1 CSLDSRFELITA
13 AHQIAIRRNDFNI
26 RLVQLLDV
34 TFLKTIREKLAWGKD
49 IRN

>member
-1 CSLDSRFELITA
+1 
-13 AHQIAIRRNDFNI
+13 
-26 RLVQLLDV
+26 VQLQDE